1 MSEGFIVKSRLLAA
15 FLFSFNIL
23 ILVKERP

>member
-1 MSEGFIVKSRLLAA
+1 MSEGFIVESRLLAA